1 MRKATDA
8 SFEDSNRPRILVV
21 ENEAASR
28 LLTVDLLRQWNYQ
41 PYVVEA
47 DGEELL
53 NKAVEMA
60 KIHRCH
66 LALVD
71 LRLLDNDDREDIS
84 GLELVPDLKPTE
96 SIILSGFLDYQVVQK
111 GIQEWG
117 ALSFV
122 GKQEGPSRLKE
133 RLERAINQH
142 CASQRSLRI
151 GPSHLLQR
159 ALHDVFPGDDQV
171 PKDEVEDVLVRLFPD
186 ANRLRLEQ
194 VESTGLSLSRVPR
207 PRSKIFLVYKDDL
220 QPEVLKLARAGKI
233 IKEVQQYKNFIED
246 RLVGYFSP
254 PIKNWQALWDLG
266 GAVYPFMGSTQV
278 QPFARY
284 YASASVTDIEHSL
297 RHFFTQTW
305 SKLYEMQTKRKKYI
319 FEGYCDVWDVDWYSE
334 RLVHLTGLFPGR
346 KGPLRMQLTQAPD
359 PVLWLID
366 RVNGAGEMPLTKM
379 AVTHGD
385 LHGDNILVDEN
396 RHMWVIDFERSGF
409 GPILQDF
416 VELEIDILT
425 RLSNIPEHDFTTFYV
440 LTVWIAR
447 LGHIDELPL
456 LPRSTNL
463 ELIKAM
469 QVIASLRRL
478 ARECT
483 GETDLRPYL
492 WGLILNALFRASLQ
506 QHPRYLPNRQRA
518 LMLAS
523 ILCHRLDHWETNWPP
538 AEWPAID

>member
-1 MRKATDA
+1 MSKVAGVSIDV
-8 SFEDSNRPRILVV
+8 SHKPRILVV

-28 LLTVDLLRQWNYQ
+28 LLTVELLRQWNYH

-47 DGEELL
+47 EGEELL

-60 KIHRCH
+60 KVHRCH

-71 LRLLDNDDREDIS
+71 LRLLDNNDREDLS

-96 SIILSGFLDYQVVQK
+96 SIILSGYLDYQVVQK
-111 GIQEWG
+111 GIQEKG

-122 GKQEGPSRLKE
+122 GKQEGPGRLKE
-133 RLERAINQH
+133 HLERAINRH
-142 CASQRSLRI
+142 CASQHSLRI
-151 GPSHLLQR
+151 TPSHLMQR
-159 ALHDVFPGDDQV
+159 ALRDMFPGDDQV
-171 PKDEVEDVLVRLFPD
+171 PKDEVEDVLIRLFPD
-186 ANRLRLEQ
+186 ANRLRLEK
-194 VESTGLSLSRVPR
+194 VESTGISLSRVPR
-207 PRSKIFLVYKDDL
+207 PRSKIFLAYKDDL

-284 YASASVTDIEHSL
+284 YASASVADIEHSL
-297 RHFFTQTW
+297 RHFFTKTW
-305 SKLYEMQTKRKKYI
+305 SKLYNMQMKRKKYI
-319 FEGYCDVWDVDWYSE
+319 FEAYCDVWDMDWYSE
-334 RLVHLTGLFPGR
+334 RLVYLPRLELDRNMST
-346 KGPLRMQLTQAPD
+346 RMQLIQSPD

-366 RVNGAGEMPLTKM
+366 RVNGAGDMPLTKM

-416 VELEIDILT
+416 IELEIDILT
-425 RLSNIPEHDFTTFYV
+425 RMSNIPEHDFTTFYV
-440 LTVWIAR
+440 LAVWIASPD
-447 LGHIDELPL
+447 HIDELPL
-456 LPRSTNL
+456 LPRSTNP
-463 ELIKAM
+463 ELIKTM

-483 GETDLRPYL
+483 GETDTRPYL
-492 WGLILNALFRASLQ
+492 WGLILNALFRASLLQ
-506 QHPRYLPNRQRA
+506 NPHHRSSQQRA

-523 ILCHRLDHWETNWPP
+523 LLCHRLDHWETKWPP
-538 AEWPAID
+538 AEWPAIY